1 MWSCAKE
8 LRSMANINLLPWREE
23 AREKQKRDYIGILAL
38 VFLVTSLLVYL
49 FLSFLELVTDDQRQR
64 NAYLQSEITLLDTQ
78 IAEIRKITERKK
90 DIERRTEIIL
100 NLQQSRNLPTH
111 VLDELVRIVPPGV
124 YLSSIEKKGSILWIE
139 GRSESNNNVANMMR
153 KVKTSSYLN
162 DPNMQSI
169 VTQNEDLRQLQNFK
183 LRVTIRDDSQSTAV
197 DTSQGARK

>member
-1 MWSCAKE
+1 
-8 LRSMANINLLPWREE
+8 MANINLLPWREE

-64 NAYLQSEITLLDTQ
+64 NAYLQSEIDLLDTQ

-111 VLDELVRIVPPGV
+111 VLDELVRIVPPGI

-169 VTQNEDLRQLQNFK
+169 VTQNEELRQLQSFK